1 DTAAA
6 KSRISTS
13 GLANRPTKVLSR
25 LFRLAPSISLGPTFS
40 RIEAASDALRPATEE
55 CRLRV
60 SSETER
66 LVEPEISN
74 FDRPIGLLPEAS
86 PVLSGFGARAVGRR
100 ISASAAVCGISLL

>member
-1 DTAAA
+1 MMPMMTRLATSPVNADTAAA

-25 LFRLAPSISLGPTFS
+25 LFRLAPSISLGPTLS
-40 RIEAASDALRPATEE
+40 RIEAASDALRPFTAE

-66 LVEPEISN
+66 QAQPGISN
-74 FDRPIGLLPEAS
+74 FDGPIGLLPEAS
-86 PVLSGFGARAVGRR
+86 PGLTGFGARAVG
-100 ISASAAVCGISLL
+100 